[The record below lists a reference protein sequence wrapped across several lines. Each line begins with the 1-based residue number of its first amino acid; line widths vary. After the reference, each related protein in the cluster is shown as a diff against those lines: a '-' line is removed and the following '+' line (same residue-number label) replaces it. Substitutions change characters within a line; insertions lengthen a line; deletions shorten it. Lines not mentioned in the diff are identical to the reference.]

1 MLPHFL
7 DPVAA
12 STPFPEE
19 QHDPYAVL
27 RIPEFRLFV
36 SARFCITL
44 AMQIQA
50 VVVGWQIYDITKDPF
65 SLGLIGLVEAI
76 PSITVALYAGHVADI
91 VPRKR
96 IIITVLSV
104 LLFCSLA
111 LLFYTLDLGK
121 VLHAFGTL
129 PIYSVIFL
137 SGIARGFMGPAVF
150 SFMPQLLPDRKL
162 YANAITWSS
171 TTWQAGSVAGPAI
184 GGLVYAFGG
193 VTAAFGVDAFLVL
206 LALLLYGFIA
216 GRALPPSQG
225 PKLKIKESLQ
235 TGLRFVFGNQIILSA
250 LALDMFAVLFGGAVI
265 LLPVFA
271 SDILETGPQGLG
283 LLRSAPAIGSVTMA
297 LFMAY
302 RPITFQAGKK
312 MLWAVAGF
320 GACIIGFG
328 LSELFWLS
336 FGLLLLSG
344 VLDSISV
351 IIQSTLIHT
360 LTPEHMKGRVSSVN
374 NIFVGSSN
382 EIGSFESGLAAKLMG
397 VVPSVV
403 FGGSMTLLIVAF
415 TAWKADKLRK
425 LSL

>member
-1 MLPHFL
+1 MATSSPI
-7 DPVAA
+7 
-12 STPFPEE
+12 PEE
-19 QHDPYAVL
+19 RHDPYAVL
-27 RIPEFRLFV
+27 RIPEFRLFI

-91 VPRKR
+91 IPRKR

-104 LLFCSLA
+104 LLFCSVA
-111 LLFYTLDLGK
+111 LLLYTLDIGK
-121 VLHAFGTL
+121 ILHQFGTL

-150 SFMPQLLPDRKL
+150 SFMPQLLPDRKF

-171 TTWQAGSVAGPAI
+171 STWQAASVAGPAI

-193 VTAAFGVDAFLVL
+193 VSAAFGVDAALVL
-206 LALLLYGFIA
+206 CALILYGLIA
-216 GRALPPSQG
+216 GRPLPVSEG

-235 TGLRFVFGNQIILSA
+235 TGLKFVFGNQIILSA
-250 LALDMFAVLFGGAVI
+250 LALDMFAVLFGGAVA

-271 SDILETGPQGLG
+271 SDILKIGPQGLG

-297 LFMAY
+297 VFMAY
-302 RPITFQAGKK
+302 RPITNNAGKK

-328 LSELFWLS
+328 LSNVFWLS
-336 FGLLLLSG
+336 FALLLMSG
-344 VLDSISV
+344 VLDSVSV
-351 IIQSTLIHT
+351 IIRSTLIHT

-382 EIGSFESGLAAKLMG
+382 EIGSFESGLAAKLLG

-403 FGGSMTLLIVAF
+403 FGGTMTILIVAF

>member
-1 MLPHFL
+1 MTTP
-7 DPVAA
+7 A
-12 STPFPEE
+12 PFPEE
-19 QHDPYAVL
+19 RHDPYAVL
-27 RIPEFRLFV
+27 RIPEFRRFI

-65 SLGLIGLVEAI
+65 SLGLIGLAEAI
-76 PSITVALYAGHVADI
+76 PSIAVALYAGHVADI

-96 IIITVLSV
+96 IIVTVLSV
-104 LLFCSLA
+104 LFFCSLA
-111 LLFYTLDLGK
+111 LLFYTLDVGK
-121 VLHAFGTL
+121 VLHTFGTL

-193 VTAAFGVDAFLVL
+193 VTAAFGVDAALVFLS
-206 LALLLYGFIA
+206 LLLYSSIA
-216 GRALPPSQG
+216 GRPLPLSEG

-271 SDILETGPQGLG
+271 SDILKIGPQGLG
-283 LLRSAPAIGSVTMA
+283 LLRSAPAIGSVSMA

-328 LSELFWLS
+328 LSQLFWLS

-351 IIQSTLIHT
+351 IIRSTLIHT

-403 FGGSMTLLIVAF
+403 FGGTMTLLIVAF

>member
-1 MLPHFL
+1 MT
-7 DPVAA
+7 
-12 STPFPEE
+12 TPTPNQEE
-19 QHDPYAVL
+19 RHDPYAVL

-91 VPRKR
+91 IPRKR

-111 LLFYTLDLGK
+111 LLFYTLDVGK
-121 VLHAFGTL
+121 ILHAFGTL

-150 SFMPQLLPDRKL
+150 AFMPQMLPDRKM

-193 VTAAFGVDAFLVL
+193 VTAAFGVDASLVL
-206 LALLLYGFIA
+206 LSLLLYTFIA
-216 GRALPPSQG
+216 ARPLPVSEG

-235 TGLRFVFGNQIILSA
+235 TGLKFVFGNQIILSA

-271 SDILETGPQGLG
+271 SDILKIGPQGLG

-302 RPITFQAGKK
+302 RPITFNAGKK

-320 GACIIGFG
+320 GACIIVFG
-328 LSELFWLS
+328 LSKLFWLS
-336 FGLLLLSG
+336 FGMLLLSG
-344 VLDSISV
+344 VLDSVSV
-351 IIQSTLIHT
+351 IIRSTLIHT

-382 EIGSFESGLAAKLMG
+382 EIGSFESGLAAKLLG

-403 FGGSMTLLIVAF
+403 FGGTMTILIVAF

>member
-1 MLPHFL
+1 M
-7 DPVAA
+7 
-12 STPFPEE
+12 PER
-19 QHDPYAVL
+19 HDPYAVL
-27 RIPEFRLFV
+27 RLPEFRRFI

-65 SLGLIGLVEAI
+65 SLGLIGLAEAV

-111 LLFYTLDLGK
+111 LLVYTMGIGEFLRMW
-121 VLHAFGTL
+121 GTL
-129 PIYSVIFL
+129 PIYSIIFL

-150 SFMPQLLPDRKL
+150 SFMPQLVKDKSL
-162 YANAITWSS
+162 YSNAISWSS
-171 TTWQAGSVAGPAI
+171 TTWQAASVAGPAL
-184 GGLVYAFGG
+184 GGLLYAFGG
-193 VTAAFGVDAFLVL
+193 VTLAFSVDAALVL
-206 LALLLYGFIA
+206 LALVFYGLIA
-216 GRALPPSQG
+216 GRPLPESQG
-225 PKLKIKESLQ
+225 PKLNIKESLQ
-235 TGLRFVFGNQIILSA
+235 TGLKFVFGNQIILSA

-271 SDILETGPQGLG
+271 SDILEIGPQGLG
-283 LLRSAPAIGSVTMA
+283 ALRSAPAIGSVGMA
-297 LFMAY
+297 VYLAHH
-302 RPITFQAGKK
+302 PITKGAGKK
-312 MLWAVAGF
+312 MLWCVAGF

-328 LSELFWLS
+328 LSDWFWLS
-336 FGLLLLSG
+336 FILLLLSG
-344 VLDSISV
+344 LLDSVSM
-351 IIQSTLIHT
+351 IIRSTLIHT
-360 LTPEHMKGRVSSVN
+360 FTPEYMKGRVSSVN

-403 FGGSMTLLIVAF
+403 FGGTMTILIVSF
-415 TAWKADKLRK
+415 TAWKADQLRK
-425 LSL
+425 LSFK